1 MEVGLTEGGISTG
14 NGSLGETHAAHAAT
28 TGLSGGVAGGMAGS
42 GGFFGFLQTYPNPF
56 LTRFGFSAADGV
68 TTRLGDGDQDSRL
81 GEVDISE
88 SEKEKDKTMSKEEG
102 AISGVSSS
110 NATDSDVT
118 DVTAAITVPADDAR
132 PSVVNGYQLST
143 VVFVALIAFLIGS
156 LLRSLLSPAD
166 FVYVV
171 NDVDAQHEASGW
183 REIRRLF
190 EIEYLIGGWDF
201 QIAVVRRH

>member
-1 MEVGLTEGGISTG
+1 MEVGLTEGGIGAG
-14 NGSLGETHAAHAAT
+14 NGSVGETHAPHAAT
-28 TGLSGGVAGGMAGS
+28 TGLSGGVSGGMAGG

-56 LTRFGFSAADGV
+56 LTRFGFSAADGP
-68 TTRLGDGDQDSRL
+68 TTRLGDGDSRIS
-81 GEVDISE
+81 EVDISE

-102 AISGVSSS
+102 TISGVSSS
-110 NATDSDVT
+110 NASDSDVT
-118 DVTAAITVPADDAR
+118 DVTAAISENDAR
-132 PSVVNGYQLST
+132 PSVVNGYRLST
-143 VVFVALIAFLIGS
+143 LVFVGLIAFLIGS

-171 NDVDAQHEASGW
+171 RDLDAQHEAHGW

-190 EIEYLIGGWDF
+190 EIAYLIGGWDF